1 MPLWFLCL
9 VNRLSRLS
17 DEDDDSDDDDED
29 GDDGDDDVVDDNNE
43 YNGGCG
49 CGDDCVEAGGGDG
62 TAGASGSIDTDVG
75 GKSIPMISIQ
85 LWLLFSLN
93 DKFEAALQPPDDDDG
108 SGDGNTVDDD
118 DVDVTIGGTI
128 VSGTRWG
135 VRLEIGGSIGL
146 VGHWYD
152 GVVADGTLLKK

>member
-1 MPLWFLCL
+1 MPLRFLCL
-9 VNRLSRLS
+9 VKRLSRLS
-17 DEDDDSDDDDED
+17 DEDDDSDDSDDDEH
-29 GDDGDDDVVDDNNE
+29 GDDDDNNE
-43 YNGGCG
+43 YNGGSG
-49 CGDDCVEAGGGDG
+49 CGDDCVDADGGDG
-62 TAGASGSIDTDVG
+62 AADASGGVGTG

-108 SGDGNTVDDD
+108 NGADNTVD